1 MEILRLHINRHEIL
15 ASAEA
20 RLTNLRISAVRFIV
34 YSSESAHHKTASMAA
49 IFQHILKT
57 TDSVRTRKV
66 QVRAR
71 TVPPAVFVLVSTV
84 KEIYGFLLLRYGDT
98 GKA

>member
-1 MEILRLHINRHEIL
+1 
-15 ASAEA
+15 
-20 RLTNLRISAVRFIV
+20 
-34 YSSESAHHKTASMAA
+34 MAA

>member
-1 MEILRLHINRHEIL
+1 MGSGSSSRLPW
-15 ASAEA
+15 
-20 RLTNLRISAVRFIV
+20 
-34 YSSESAHHKTASMAA
+34 
-49 IFQHILKT
+49 LK
-57 TDSVRTRKV
+57 DLEVKV